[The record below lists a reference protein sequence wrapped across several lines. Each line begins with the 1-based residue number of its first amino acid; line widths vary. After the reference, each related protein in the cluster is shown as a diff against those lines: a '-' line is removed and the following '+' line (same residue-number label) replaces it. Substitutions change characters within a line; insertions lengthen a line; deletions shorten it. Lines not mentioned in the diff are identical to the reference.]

1 MAKRYENLDGV
12 STHKT
17 WADFRRWQRE
27 RKQKQKDLSYVVPHV
42 SPPQYERLQK
52 PNGRPQL
59 CWVGHSTFVVQL
71 HGITIV
77 TDPVWAN
84 WMGAAK
90 RLTAPGVPLDKMPPV
105 DVVLISHGHYD
116 HLHFGSLRRLHGD
129 PHIFVPEGLG
139 RLFRRRGY
147 RRVTELSWWE
157 TASFHG
163 VSLTF
168 VPAQHWTRRTLWD
181 TNTSHWGGW
190 VIEAD
195 DAPTVYFA
203 GDSGYF
209 RGFCDIGERFS
220 IDYALLPIGA
230 YEPEWFMGPQHTTP
244 EEAVQAFL
252 DCRARLFVPMHYGA
266 FRLADDTPKE
276 ALDRLWTEWRRRGLE
291 EERLLCLKLG
301 EVIDAAQALTALS
314 QFDNSFSQT
323 SAITMVKQARQKE

>member
-17 WADFRRWQRE
+17 WTDFRRWQRE

-42 SPPQYERLQK
+42 SPPQYERLQE

-71 HGITIV
+71 NGITIV

-116 HLHFGSLRRLHGD
+116 HLHFGSLRRLKGD
-129 PHIFVPEGLG
+129 PHVFVPVGLG

-147 RRVTELSWWE
+147 RHVTELSWWE
-157 TASFHG
+157 TASFRG
-163 VSLTF
+163 LSLTF

-190 VIEAD
+190 VITSNG
-195 DAPTVYFA
+195 APTIYFA

-209 RGFCDIGERFS
+209 RGFRDIGERFS

-252 DCRARLFVPMHYGA
+252 DCRSRLFVPMHYGA

-276 ALDRLWTEWRRRGLE
+276 ALDRLWAEWRRRGLE

-314 QFDNSFSQT
+314 PFDNSFSQT

>member
-1 MAKRYENLDGV
+1 MN
-12 STHKT
+12 
-17 WADFRRWQRE
+17 
-27 RKQKQKDLSYVVPHV
+27 
-42 SPPQYERLQK
+42 
-52 PNGRPQL
+52 
-59 CWVGHSTFVVQL
+59 
-71 HGITIV
+71 GITIV
-77 TDPVWAN
+77 TDPVWAQR
-84 WMGAAK
+84 MGAAK

-139 RLFRRRGY
+139 RLFRRRGF
-147 RRVTELSWWE
+147 RHVTELSWWR
-157 TASFHG
+157 TAEFRG
-163 VSLTF
+163 VTLTF

-209 RGFCDIGERFS
+209 RGFRDIGERFS

-276 ALDRLWTEWRRRGLE
+276 ALDRLWAEWRRRGLE

-301 EVIDAAQALTALS
+301 EVIDAAQLAAS
-314 QFDNSFSQT
+314 GGFRRAESGGN
-323 SAITMVKQARQKE
+323 EP